1 MTFGAWEIVGTNDRE
16 LPFGKTLSD
25 ALVGLIRKRWPHN
38 TAKMLERRWTL
49 DPKTARN
56 VLGQGNVSE
65 RTLTKAAKAEGW
77 ALWHALGEELFGE
90 SYYEYDQRRIEA
102 ILREAQGELSNVRR
116 IRERTEAILAGAGR
130 GDADR
135 NRPLADQI
143 RGGQSRTWRE
153 ADPSSY
159 GAADRSGPDQ
169 TRLAHHRDDKPRQTG
184 G

>member
-25 ALVGLIRKRWPHN
+25 ALVGLIRRRWPHN
-38 TAKMLERRWTL
+38 TAKTLERRWTL

-102 ILREAQGELSNVRR
+102 ILQEAQGELSNVRR
-116 IRERTEAILAGAGR
+116 IRERTEAALAGAGR
-130 GDADR
+130 GGGDR
-135 NRPLADQI
+135 RGALAGEI
-143 RGGQSRTWRE
+143 RGGESRPWGE
-153 ADPSSY
+153 ADPEGFGPTD
-159 GAADRSGPDQ
+159 GAQQA
-169 TRLAHHRDDKPRQTG
+169 RLAHRDKRPRKTG